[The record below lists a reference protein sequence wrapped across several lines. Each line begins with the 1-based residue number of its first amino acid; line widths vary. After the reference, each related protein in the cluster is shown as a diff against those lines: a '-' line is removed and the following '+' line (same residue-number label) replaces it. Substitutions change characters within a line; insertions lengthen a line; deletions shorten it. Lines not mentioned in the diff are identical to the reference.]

1 MENKPVEFN
10 KESTWNWWKKL
21 RTLCEENTKLGVV
34 LELTPDLTLTD
45 EEVDRWLSEPVKAI
59 KISTSLFLTNRSGFP
74 VLTKAHQK
82 FVCKFFKVML
92 WLFLVQLNFSN

>member
-1 MENKPVEFN
+1 LDNKPVEFN

-82 FVCKFFKVML
+82 FVCKFFKVI
-92 WLFLVQLNFSN
+92 